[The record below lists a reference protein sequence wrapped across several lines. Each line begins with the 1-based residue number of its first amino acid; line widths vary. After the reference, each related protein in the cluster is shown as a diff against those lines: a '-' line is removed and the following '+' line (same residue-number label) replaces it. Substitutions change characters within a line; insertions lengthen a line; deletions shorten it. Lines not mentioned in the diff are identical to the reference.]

1 MIIPENTKKG
11 QPYTTSGPGRLFNI
25 FSRTITFSINS
36 GCKTQRD
43 AISAEIKNNNC
54 IFFNCSGSFPSEGTS
69 KPEAKNMKEEGRKAP
84 KTEATLM
91 KKTEYTIL
99 LEAITRITDIDQ
111 RIRLRAKIG
120 NLLFSGLNLLRLYT
134 TQASTPTTIIV
145 VKILAIQ

>member
-1 MIIPENTKKG
+1 
-11 QPYTTSGPGRLFNI
+11 
-25 FSRTITFSINS
+25 
-36 GCKTQRD
+36 
-43 AISAEIKNNNC
+43 
-54 IFFNCSGSFPSEGTS
+54 
-69 KPEAKNMKEEGRKAP
+69 MKEEGSKAP
-84 KTEATLM
+84 KIEATLI